1 MLRDDFISQ
10 GAKMKLA
17 ESVLK
22 KDRRALAKLITLV
35 ENDAD
40 EALEALRVLHSYTGD
55 AHIIGITGPPG
66 GGKSTLV
73 DKLAKELRKRNKTV
87 GIVAVDPTSPFTG
100 GALLGDRIR
109 MSELST
115 DSDVFIRSMG
125 TRGALG
131 GVARATSDVVK
142 LLDAFEKDTIF
153 IETVGTGQAEVDVVK
168 IAHTTI
174 IVTMP
179 GLGDDI
185 QTIKAG
191 IMEIGDIFVVN
202 KADRGD
208 ADKKVMELQAMLELG
223 QKTNSWEPPV
233 LKTVARDGEGISEL
247 LDSAENHYKWL
258 SESGNLK
265 RLGVEKSKAELF
277 SIIEQKVE
285 KVVVD
290 KVDDSEIEDLCRKI
304 ANKEMDPYEA
314 ADEVLAKIG
323 FEFKK

>member
-1 MLRDDFISQ
+1 
-10 GAKMKLA
+10 MKLA
-17 ESVLK
+17 EGVLK
-22 KDRRALAKLITLV
+22 KDRRALARLITLV
-35 ENDAD
+35 ENDSH
-40 EALEALRVLHSYTGD
+40 EAKEALRVLHSYTGD

-115 DSDVFIRSMG
+115 DPDVFIRSMG

-223 QKTNSWEPPV
+223 QKMDSWEPPV
-233 LKTVARDGEGISEL
+233 VKTIARDGEGISEL

-265 RLGVEKSKAELF
+265 KLGVEKSRAELF

-290 KVDDSEIEDLCRKI
+290 RVDDSEIEDLCRKI
-304 ANKEMDPYEA
+304 ANKEIDPYEA
-314 ADEVLAKIG
+314 ADEILMKI
-323 FEFKK
+323 EFKSKK

>member
-1 MLRDDFISQ
+1 
-10 GAKMKLA
+10 MKLA
-17 ESVLK
+17 EGVLK
-22 KDRRALAKLITLV
+22 KDRRALARLITLV
-35 ENDAD
+35 ENDSD

-115 DSDVFIRSMG
+115 DPEVFIRSMG

-208 ADKKVMELQAMLELG
+208 ADKKVMELQAMLGLG

-233 LKTVARDGEGISEL
+233 MKTVARDGEGISEL

-258 SESGNLK
+258 TESGNLK
-265 RLGVEKSKAELF
+265 KMGIEKSRVELF

-290 KVDDSEIEDLCRKI
+290 RVDDNEIEELCRKI
-304 ANKEMDPYEA
+304 ANKEIDPYEA
-314 ADEVLAKIG
+314 ADEVLTKTGLKI
-323 FEFKK
+323 KK

>member
-1 MLRDDFISQ
+1 
-10 GAKMKLA
+10 MKL
-17 ESVLK
+17 EEGVLK
-22 KDRRALAKLITLV
+22 KDRRALARLITLV
-35 ENDAD
+35 ENDSD
-40 EALEALRVLHSYTGD
+40 EAQEALRVLHSHTGK

-142 LLDAFEKDTIF
+142 LLDAFGKDTIF
-153 IETVGTGQAEVDVVK
+153 IETVGTGQAEVDIVK

-202 KADRGD
+202 KADRQD
-208 ADKKVMELQAMLELG
+208 ADKKVMEIQAMLELG
-223 QKTNSWEPPV
+223 QKKNSWEPPV
-233 LKTVARDGEGISEL
+233 LKTTARDGVGIPEL
-247 LDSAENHYKWL
+247 LDLAENHYRWL
-258 SESGNLK
+258 LESGNLK
-265 RLGVEKSKAELF
+265 KMSIEKSRAELF
-277 SIIEQKVE
+277 SIIEQNVE

-290 KVDDSEIEDLCRKI
+290 RVDEGEIDKLCQQI
-304 ANKEMDPYEA
+304 ANKEIDPYKA
-314 ADEVLAKIG
+314 ADEVLAKTGIKL
-323 FEFKK
+323 KK